1 MIKINKKNGDISYT
15 KDDTFT
21 MTVYQKREGIF
32 EAGAQ
37 LRFVIAP
44 TEESEYII
52 DKTFNINDDM
62 TFTITL
68 SDSDKKLLDIGE
80 YIYKAT
86 IIKDNKIITRKS
98 GYFTVKWGA

>member
-1 MIKINKKNGDISYT
+1 
-15 KDDTFT
+15 

-32 EAGAQ
+32 ENGTQ
-37 LRFVIAP
+37 LRFVIAQ

-80 YIYKAT
+80 YIYKMT
-86 IIKDNKIITRKS
+86 VIKDNKTVTRKS